1 MNNKIIELLKKP
13 YFLLVWSLICGGA
26 YLAIIA
32 QFVGQFTN
40 TAHGAGVIIWI
51 FFPAIV
57 CGGALLVLKSVKNA
71 IIEEQYKK
79 ALTIFYTHLLVIA
92 MGILIFASMLI

>member
-1 MNNKIIELLKKP
+1 MNSKITELLKKP
-13 YFLLVWSLICGGA
+13 YFLLVFSLLCGGA

-40 TAHGAGVIIWI
+40 TSQGAGVIIWV

-57 CGGALLVLKSVKNA
+57 CGAALLVLKSVKNA
-71 IIEEQYKK
+71 IVEERYQT
-79 ALTIFYTHLLVIA
+79 ALIIFYTHLFIIA
-92 MGILIFASMLI
+92 MGILIFASMLV